1 MKIKKEVISAKIVLI
16 LAGVV
21 FILALGSAY
30 FSVMKTT
37 SKLPSVPL
45 PLTGSATSTTSGEV
59 SICIDN
65 PPALTDIPDYAM
77 NFGSTFTL
85 QVVASD
91 EDDTSL
97 AYYDNSSLFEINQ
110 SGYANFTSTLDQAGT
125 YHILI
130 TVEDDSGCLALNST
144 EAFLLQVSIPT
155 STGAPPP
162 IKVPLAVALPLE
174 EKIPPREE
182 PSREI
187 IKEEE
192 AEVEEAPAEMIT
204 FVVGAPPV
212 PRPREATL
220 VGRAF
225 GEVNKAVVRLA
236 WLWLTLVA
244 VGIGAGTIVLFYQKR
259 SIKRGKGD

>member
-1 MKIKKEVISAKIVLI
+1 MKLKREVI

-21 FILALGSAY
+21 LILALGSVY

-37 SKLPSVPL
+37 STLPPVPL
-45 PLTGSATSTTSGEV
+45 HLTGGATSTTSGEV
-59 SICIDN
+59 LICIDN
-65 PPALTDIPDYAM
+65 PPALTDISNYALY
-77 NFGSTFTL
+77 FGSAFAL

-97 AYYDNSSLFEINQ
+97 TYYDNSSLFEINQ
-110 SGYANFTSTLDQAGT
+110 SGYINFTSTQDQAGT

-130 TVEDDSGCLALNST
+130 TVEDDAGCLALNST
-144 EAFLLQVSIPT
+144 EAFLLQISIPR
-155 STGAPPP
+155 STGAPSALK
-162 IKVPLAVALPLE
+162 IPLAVALPLE

-192 AEVEEAPAEMIT
+192 AEVEEAPAEMVT

-225 GEVNKAVVRLA
+225 GGVNKAVVKLA
-236 WLWLTLVA
+236 WLWLVLVA

-259 SIKRGKGD
+259 KIKREKSKEEK